1 MTAKEFLRNKKS
13 TVGLRSQSSPLGS
26 EGLEV
31 EIMIEFAKFHVQ
43 KALEVA
49 SKEADLYDIDSASN
63 IGNQYYGDEVTI
75 IVEKESILNSYPLE
89 NIK

>member
-13 TVGLRSQSSPLGS
+13 TVGLKSQSSPLGS

-31 EIMIEFAKFHVQ
+31 ETMIEFAKYHVQ
-43 KALEVA
+43 KALLKAEG
-49 SKEADLYDIDSASN
+49 EAPYHCSEGIKN
-63 IGNQYYGDEVTI
+63 C
-75 IVEKESILNSYPLE
+75 YPLE